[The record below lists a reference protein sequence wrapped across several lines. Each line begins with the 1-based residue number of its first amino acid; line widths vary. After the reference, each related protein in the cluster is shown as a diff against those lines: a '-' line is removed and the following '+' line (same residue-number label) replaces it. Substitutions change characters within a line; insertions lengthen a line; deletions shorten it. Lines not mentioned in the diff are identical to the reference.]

1 MPYNNGSDH
10 FMQKGETMILT
21 ITANPS
27 VDMSYQIDKLN
38 IDGVTRTDNVIKH
51 AGGKG
56 IHVGYVL
63 NDLGEDVVHSGFVG
77 GKLGEFIEE
86 NLEERGQ
93 KAKFIKIKEPTRNCL
108 AILHEGKQT
117 EILEAGPTIRAA
129 ERDEFVNSLDKISEG
144 CKVISMSGS
153 LPKGL
158 NSSFYEEI
166 IAHAKNKGIFVAVD
180 TSGKTLKD
188 VVNAEIKPDLIK
200 PNETEVAD
208 LLGEEITKDNIK
220 DALKKAPLSE
230 IEYVIV
236 SLGKDGAVVKA
247 GDRTFRASVP
257 KVTAINP
264 VGSGDSSLA
273 GAIYAISKDKKPEE
287 VIKTS
292 MTCGLLNVLTEEIAH
307 IEIEKFDKYYE
318 QILVEEI

>member
-1 MPYNNGSDH
+1 
-10 FMQKGETMILT
+10 MILT

-27 VDMSYQIDKLN
+27 VDMSYQLDKFN
-38 IDGVTRTDNVIKH
+38 IDGVTRTDRVIKH

-63 NDLGEDVVHSGFVG
+63 HDLGANPIHSGFVG

-86 NLEERGQ
+86 GLREKGQ
-93 KAKFIKIKEPTRNCL
+93 EARFIKIKEPTRNCI
-108 AILHEGKQT
+108 AILHEGCQT
-117 EILEAGPTIRAA
+117 EILEAGPTISQA
-129 ERDEFVNSLDKISEG
+129 EKDRFINKLDEISGG
-144 CKVISMSGS
+144 CSVISMSGS

-158 NSSFYEEI
+158 DSSFYKEI
-166 IAHAKNKGIFVAVD
+166 IAYGKKNGIFVAVD

-220 DALKKAPLSE
+220 DALKKAPLKD

-236 SLGKDGAVVKA
+236 SLGKDGAVVKVK
-247 GDRTFRASVP
+247 DRVFKASVP
-257 KVTAINP
+257 EVKAINP

-273 GAIYAISKDKKPEE
+273 GAIFAIDQGKGPED

>member
-1 MPYNNGSDH
+1 
-10 FMQKGETMILT
+10 MILT

-27 VDMSYQIDKLN
+27 VDMSYQLDSFN
-38 IDGVTRTDNVIKH
+38 IDGVTRTDKVIKH

-117 EILEAGPTIRAA
+117 EILEAGPTISQA
-129 ERDEFVNSLDKISEG
+129 EREEFIEKLDEISED
-144 CKVISMSGS
+144 CSVISMSGS

-158 NSSFYEEI
+158 DSSFYKEV
-166 IAHAKNKGIFVAVD
+166 IAYGKSHNKFVAVD
-180 TSGKTLKD
+180 TSGQTLKD
-188 VVNAEIKPDLIK
+188 VVNAEIKPNLIK

-247 GDRTFRASVP
+247 GDRIFKASVP

>member
-1 MPYNNGSDH
+1 
-10 FMQKGETMILT
+10 MILT

-27 VDMSYQIDKLN
+27 VDMSYQLDKFN
-38 IDGVTRTDNVIKH
+38 IDGVTRTDKVIKH

-63 NDLGEDVVHSGFVG
+63 HDLGEEVVHSGFVG

-86 NLEERGQ
+86 GLEAKGQ
-93 KAKFIKIKEPTRNCL
+93 KTKFIKIKEPTRNCL

-117 EILEAGPTIRAA
+117 EILEAGPTISPA
-129 ERDEFVNSLDKISEG
+129 EREEFINKLDEISQG

-158 NSSFYEEI
+158 DASFYKDI
-166 IAHAKNKGIFVAVD
+166 ISYGKKKGIFVAVD
-180 TSGKTLKD
+180 TSGQTLKD
-188 VVNAEIKPDLIK
+188 VVNADIKPDLIK

-220 DALKKAPLSE
+220 DALKKSPLSE

-236 SLGKDGAVVKA
+236 SLGSEGAVVKA
-247 GDRTFRASVP
+247 GDRIFKASVP
-257 KVTAINP
+257 RVEAVNP

-273 GAIYAISKDKKPEE
+273 GAIFAISKDKKPEE

>member
-1 MPYNNGSDH
+1 
-10 FMQKGETMILT
+10 MILT

-27 VDMSYQIDKLN
+27 VDMSYQLDSLN
-38 IDGVTRTDNVIKH
+38 IDGVTRTDRVIKH

-63 NDLGEDVVHSGFVG
+63 HELGEGVVHSGFVG

-86 NLEERGQ
+86 GLKERDQ
-93 KAKFIKIKEPTRNCL
+93 EARFVKIKEPTRNCL
-108 AILHEGKQT
+108 AILHERRQT
-117 EILEAGPTIRAA
+117 EILEAGPTISAS
-129 ERDEFVNSLDKISEG
+129 EREEFINKLDEISAG
-144 CKVISMSGS
+144 CSVISMSGS

-158 NSSFYEEI
+158 DSSFYKEI
-166 IAHAKNKGIFVAVD
+166 IAYGKSHDKFVAVD
-180 TSGKTLKD
+180 TSGQTLKD

-208 LLGEEITKDNIK
+208 LLGEEINKDNIK
-220 DALKKAPLSE
+220 EALEKAPLKD

-247 GDRTFRASVP
+247 GDKVFKASVP
-257 KVTAINP
+257 EVVAINP

-273 GAIYAISKDKKPEE
+273 GAIYAIDQGKSPKE

-318 QILVEEI
+318 EILVEEI

>member
-63 NDLGEDVVHSGFVG
+63 KELGEKVIHSGFVG
-77 GKLGEFIEE
+77 GKLGEFLEE
-86 NLEERGQ
+86 NLKEKDQESR
-93 KAKFIKIKEPTRNCL
+93 FIRIKELTRNCI

-117 EILEAGPTIRAA
+117 EILEAGPTIREA
-129 ERDEFVNSLDKISEG
+129 ERDEFINSLDKISEG

-158 NSSFYEEI
+158 DSSFYEEI
-166 IAHAKNKGIFVAVD
+166 IAYAKNKGIFVAVD
-180 TSGKTLKD
+180 TSGETLKD
-188 VVNAEIKPDLIK
+188 VVSAEIKPDLIK

-220 DALKKAPLSE
+220 DALKKSLLSE

-247 GDRTFRASVP
+247 GDRIFKASVP

-273 GAIYAISKDKKPEE
+273 GAIYAISKDKTAEE

>member
-63 NDLGEDVVHSGFVG
+63 HELGEDVIHSGFVG
-77 GKLGEFIEE
+77 GKFGDFLEE
-86 NLEERGQ
+86 NLREKGQ
-93 KAKFIKIKEPTRNCL
+93 ESRFIKINEPTRNCL
-108 AILHEGKQT
+108 AILHEGCQT
-117 EILEAGPTIRAA
+117 EILEAGPRISQA
-129 ERDEFVNSLDKISEG
+129 ERKEFIEKLDEISEG

-158 NSSFYEEI
+158 DSSFYKEI
-166 IAHAKNKGIFVAVD
+166 IAYGKSHDKFVAVD
-180 TSGKTLKD
+180 TSGETLKD

-220 DALKKAPLSE
+220 DALQKAPLKD

-247 GDRTFRASVP
+247 GDKVFKTSVP
-257 KVTAINP
+257 EVEAINP

-273 GAIYAISKDKKPEE
+273 GAIFAIEQGKSPRE

>member
-1 MPYNNGSDH
+1 
-10 FMQKGETMILT
+10 MILT

-27 VDMSYQIDKLN
+27 VDMSYQLDSLN
-38 IDGVTRTDNVIKH
+38 IDGVTRTDKVIKH

-56 IHVGYVL
+56 IHVGYVFHE
-63 NDLGEDVVHSGFVG
+63 LGKGVVHSGFVG

-86 NLEERGQ
+86 GLKEKSQEAR
-93 KAKFIKIKEPTRNCL
+93 FVKIKEPTRNCL
-108 AILHEGKQT
+108 AILHEGRQT
-117 EILEAGPTIRAA
+117 EILEAGPTISAS
-129 ERDEFVNSLDKISEG
+129 EREEFINKLDEISKD
-144 CKVISMSGS
+144 CSVISMSGS

-158 NSSFYEEI
+158 DSSFYKEI
-166 IAHAKNKGIFVAVD
+166 IAYGKSHDKFVAID
-180 TSGKTLKD
+180 TSGQTLKD

-220 DALKKAPLSE
+220 EALRKASLKD

-247 GDRTFRASVP
+247 GDKVFKASVP
-257 KVTAINP
+257 EVEAINP

-273 GAIYAISKDKKPEE
+273 GAIFAIDQGKTPEE

>member
-1 MPYNNGSDH
+1 
-10 FMQKGETMILT
+10 MILT

-27 VDMSYQIDKLN
+27 VDMSYQLDKFN
-38 IDGVTRTDNVIKH
+38 IDGVTRTDRVIKH

-63 NDLGEDVVHSGFVG
+63 HDLGQRPVHSGFVG

-86 NLEERGQ
+86 GLREKGQ
-93 KAKFIKIKEPTRNCL
+93 EARFIKIKEPTRNCL
-108 AILHEGKQT
+108 AILHEGCQT
-117 EILEAGPTIRAA
+117 EILEAGPTISPA
-129 ERDEFVNSLDKISEG
+129 EREEFINKLDKISGG
-144 CKVISMSGS
+144 CSVISMSGS

-158 NSSFYEEI
+158 DSSFYKDI
-166 IAHAKNKGIFVAVD
+166 IAYGKKKGIFVAVD
-180 TSGKTLKD
+180 TSGQTLKD

-200 PNETEVAD
+200 PNETEVSD

-220 DALKKAPLSE
+220 EALQKAPLKD

-247 GDRTFRASVP
+247 GDKVYKASVP
-257 KVTAINP
+257 EVKAINP

-273 GAIYAISKDKKPEE
+273 GAIFAIDQGKDPEE
-287 VIKTS
+287 VIKIS

>member
-1 MPYNNGSDH
+1 
-10 FMQKGETMILT
+10 MILT

-27 VDMSYQIDKLN
+27 LDVAYHLEKFN
-38 IDGVTRTDNVIKH
+38 IDDVTRIDSASKH

-63 NDLGEDVVHSGFVG
+63 SELGEKVIYSGFVG
-77 GKLGEFIEE
+77 DKFGEFIEE
-86 NLEERGQ
+86 DLRQKGQ
-93 KAKFIKIKEPTRNCL
+93 ESRFIKIKEPTRNCI

-117 EILEAGPTIRAA
+117 EILEAGPTISQA
-129 ERDEFVNSLDKISEG
+129 ERDEFINKLDEISAD
-144 CKVISMSGS
+144 CSVISMSGS

-158 NSSFYEEI
+158 GSSFYKEI
-166 IAHAKNKGIFVAVD
+166 IAYGKSHDKFVAVD

-220 DALKKAPLSE
+220 EALKKAPLSE

-247 GDRTFRASVP
+247 GDRVFKASVP
-257 KVTAINP
+257 EVKAINP

-273 GAIYAISKDKKPEE
+273 GAIFAIDQGKSAED

-292 MTCGLLNVLTEEIAH
+292 MICGLLNVLTEEIAH